1 MRVIQTHLM
10 APSGHRTGHTCL
22 GFFDLELSSNVRL
35 YKIALLRMRDG
46 RFRSVAPY
54 AGKNLAATFSPAL
67 AERIT
72 ALALDA
78 FGEHA
83 HAA

>member
-1 MRVIQTHLM
+1 MRVIQTHPL
-10 APSGHRTGHTCL
+10 APTGHRTGHTCL
-22 GFFDLELSSNVRL
+22 GFFDLELSADVRL

-46 RFRSVAPY
+46 RFRSAAPY
-54 AGKNLAATFSPAL
+54 AGKHMAATFSPDL
-67 AERIT
+67 AEQIT

-83 HAA
+83 NAG